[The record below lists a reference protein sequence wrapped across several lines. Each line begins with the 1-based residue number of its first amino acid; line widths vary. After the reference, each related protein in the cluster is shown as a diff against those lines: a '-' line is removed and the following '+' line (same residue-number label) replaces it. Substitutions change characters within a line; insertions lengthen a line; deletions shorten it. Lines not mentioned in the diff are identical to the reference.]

1 MEILN
6 LQVPKNKYLLDFLA
20 EEEKR
25 MKEEMKIKDSWILIH
40 QSVIEQLL
48 SNDGFKSKEGIQGL
62 NILYRHMNN
71 LSEEFVINN
80 MLFRNWSVVIAI
92 RYKKHV
98 LFEELY
104 DVDVITTVPKYLI
117 MLKMKA

>member
-1 MEILN
+1 M
-6 LQVPKNKYLLDFLA
+6 DFLA

-25 MKEEMKIKDSWILIH
+25 MKEEKEKEEMKIEDSWILMH

-62 NILYRHMNN
+62 NILYRYMNN